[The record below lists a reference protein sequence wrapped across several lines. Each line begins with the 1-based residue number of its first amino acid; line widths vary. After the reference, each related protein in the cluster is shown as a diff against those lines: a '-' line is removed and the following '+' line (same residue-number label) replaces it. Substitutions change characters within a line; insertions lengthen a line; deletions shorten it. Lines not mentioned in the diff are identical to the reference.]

1 MSEYVLRLEHIA
13 KSFFGIAALKDV
25 NFGLKQGELLSLI
38 GENGAGKS
46 TLMNI
51 VSGVLKQDSG
61 SLYLNGEP

>member
-38 GENGAGKS
+38 GENGEIGRAH
-46 TLMNI
+46 
-51 VSGVLKQDSG
+51 V
-61 SLYLNGEP
+61 